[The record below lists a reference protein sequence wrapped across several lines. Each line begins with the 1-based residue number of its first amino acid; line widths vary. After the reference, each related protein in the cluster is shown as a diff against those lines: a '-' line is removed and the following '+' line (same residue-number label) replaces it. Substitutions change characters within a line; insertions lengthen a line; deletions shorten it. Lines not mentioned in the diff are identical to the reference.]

1 MYISGDCMGW
11 YVLIRAVSRYN
22 HCHSID
28 NFYFHTTRTPRQTSN
43 SYSPLNHWPVLPRGR
58 PQIFTSRTT
67 SSILD
72 ISYTHHHRDPAAD
85 SSSSGIGTDPALCWW
100 ISINTGKG
108 TGNDLCSFDSIK
120 ALQVLQYRSGRSPC
134 SSALTLH
141 DQLRRSGTTVGRI

>member
-1 MYISGDCMGW
+1 MGRSVPTHVLVHISKNVYQWRLYG
-11 YVLIRAVSRYN
+11 VLIRAVSRYN

-85 SSSSGIGTDPALCWW
+85 SSSSGTGTDPALC
-100 ISINTGKG
+100 
-108 TGNDLCSFDSIK
+108 
-120 ALQVLQYRSGRSPC
+120 
-134 SSALTLH
+134 
-141 DQLRRSGTTVGRI
+141 